1 MPIYAIG
8 RHALGRTPEE
18 GAYAVSAEVGAF
30 VWTGQDA
37 GSAFNINFETD
48 AGAFVWTGQDAD
60 LYSLIPTAEAGSF
73 VWTGQDAGGAFNI
86 NFETDAGAFV
96 WTGMDADR
104 AQTKVILRARGSAT
118 PFLNL
123 ASSGGGRINIRGG
136 RAC

>member
-1 MPIYAIG
+1 MLGRYALG
-8 RHALGRTPEE
+8 RHAIGRTPEE
-18 GAYAVSAEVGAF
+18 GSYAV
-30 VWTGQDA
+30 
-37 GSAFNINFETD
+37 N
-48 AGAFVWTGQDAD
+48 
-60 LYSLIPTAEAGSF
+60 AEAGSF